1 VQSTP
6 YGLSTTSVV
15 LAGVGGQGI
24 LLASEIV
31 ARAAMV
37 AGFAV
42 KTNEVHGMAQRGG
55 SVIAQIRYG
64 KEVFSPLVPEGTA
77 RVLGALERIEGIRFA
92 HYLAPDGLAVVSS
105 QAIIPVTVSSG
116 AATYPIDAEERLR
129 QVFRKM
135 IYVDAATLAAKV
147 GNIRA
152 SNVVILGALSTGLD
166 LPIETWHEAVCQSVT
181 PKHKD
186 LNLRAFEEG
195 RNQA

>member
-1 VQSTP
+1 MSSTN
-6 YGLSTTSVV
+6 GITTSVV
-15 LAGVGGQGI
+15 LVGVGGQGI

-31 ARAAMV
+31 ARAAMI

-55 SVIAQIRYG
+55 SVIAQIRFG
-64 KEVFSPLVPEGTA
+64 KEVFSPLVAEGTA

-92 HYLAPDGLAVVSS
+92 HYLAPGGLAVVSS

-116 AATYPIDAEERLR
+116 QAVYPTDTQERLR
-129 QVFRKM
+129 AIFPRL
-135 IYVDAATLAAKV
+135 IYVDAATLATRV

-152 SNVVILGALSTGLD
+152 SNVVVLGALSTGLD
-166 LPIETWHEAVCQSVT
+166 LPVEAWHEAVARSVP

-195 RNQA
+195 RNQW